1 VSYAIAG
8 AASGVLVASLFIAV
22 APIMLFV
29 LAKEPSPWFRAVLDR
44 VSPMVL
50 MMGVVVLAFPAW
62 TILGAAI
69 GLLYRAMGT
78 GADGAAAPGLYT
90 PAVVL
95 AAILLAAPLAVLL
108 RRVAVGIGA
117 LTLTF
122 IGVFGWVLPFL
133 AG

>member
-1 VSYAIAG
+1 MSYAIAG
-8 AASGVLVASLFIAV
+8 AASGLLMASVFIAV
-22 APIMLFV
+22 VPVMLFV
-29 LAKEPSPWFRAVLDR
+29 LAKEPSPWFRTLLGG

-69 GLLYRAMGT
+69 GLLYRAMSS

-90 PAVVL
+90 ATVVL
-95 AAILLAAPLAVLL
+95 ASVLLAAPPALLL
-108 RRVAVGIGA
+108 RRVAVGVGA
-117 LTLTF
+117 LTLMF
-122 IGVFGWVLPFL
+122 IGVFGWVLPLL